1 MVRRAIL
8 VGVALLV
15 TSILTGTPADAAVG
29 EPDTVVSSPQRN
41 EAVTSPVTFTG
52 TTTDDVAVDRVQ
64 VAIRNRDGS
73 GWLRSDGSFGAFM
86 SFAATVDAVGAASSP
101 WNIDFDL
108 PPGLYGASVRSIDG
122 DGVVETTR
130 PWVRFEV
137 VSELNTEPDSTIT
150 SPVFNQEFEGQATFA
165 GDASD
170 NSAVAKVRLAIKN
183 RDTNMWVQDAAGSF
197 GAQFALI
204 DTVLSDPDQAE
215 TGWTF
220 AMDLPAGNYFMSA
233 RAVDDIGAVEST
245 RPVARFSVVDGPDPQ
260 TPPFTFRAIADL
272 PYNASQLAELLDQ
285 LPNLNADE
293 EFVVHLGDI
302 KAGKDRGCEETFY
315 QTTHDALLTAPVPAY
330 IIPGDNEWNDCDDMD
345 AAWALWDQYF
355 GAFEQNYTDGPTVIR
370 QTIRPE
376 NFAFIQGEVA
386 FIGIN
391 NVGNQQ
397 VGQLDWGQ
405 LHRDNAAWVTEILDG
420 PGALTNSAVIFGHA
434 HPRRSLAEAMTSYEQ
449 PVLYL
454 MGDLHNYDV
463 AVPHRVVAP
472 NLTRVILDAGM
483 PGLSVTMTHD
493 PADPWILN
501 RTP

>member
-8 VGVALLV
+8 VGVVLLF

-52 TTTDDVAVDRVQ
+52 TTTDDVAVDRVR

-73 GWLRSDGSFGAFM
+73 GWLRSDGSFG
-86 SFAATVDAVGAASSP
+86 SFESFVATVDAVGAASSP
-101 WNIDFDL
+101 WSIDFDL

-150 SPVFNQEFEGQATFA
+150 TPVIQQEFQGQATFA
-165 GDASD
+165 GDAVD
-170 NSAVAKVRLAIKN
+170 NSAVAEVRLAIKN
-183 RDTNMWVQDAAGSF
+183 RDTNMWVQDADGSF
-197 GAQFALI
+197 GTGFALI
-204 DTVLSDPDQAE
+204 DTVLSDPDQPE

-220 AMDLPAGNYFMSA
+220 AMDLPSGNYFMSA
-233 RAVDDIGAVEST
+233 RAVDNLGVVESA
-245 RPVARFSVVDGPDPQ
+245 RPVARFSVVDGPDPV

-272 PYNASQLAELLDQ
+272 PYNATQLAQLLDQ

-293 EFVVHLGDI
+293 QFVVHLGDI
-302 KAGKDRGCEETFY
+302 KAGADRGCEESYY

-330 IIPGDNEWNDCDDMD
+330 IIPGDNEWNDCDDMA

-355 GAFEQNYTDGPTVIR
+355 GDFEQNYTDGPTVIR
-370 QTIRPE
+370 QTVRSE

-391 NVGNQQ
+391 NVGNQK
-397 VGQLDWGQ
+397 VGQTDWAQ
-405 LHRDNAAWVTEILDG
+405 LHQDNAAWVAEILG
-420 PGALTNSAVIFGHA
+420 GLGAQTTSAVIFGHA
-434 HPRRSLAEAMTSYEQ
+434 HPRRSLAEAIAPYDQ

-454 MGDLHNYDV
+454 MGDLHNWDV
-463 AVPHRVVAP
+463 TVPHPAVAP
-472 NLTRVILDAGM
+472 KLTRVILDAGM